1 MLFDCSQIGVLREV
15 ERAQCNGVVCL
26 KTLQIDEIF
35 NTLYRVDILL
45 LLLRVDIYGTNSICL
60 ALGED
65 LVAIDVELL
74 IAIAHK
80 LHILQLFAVVGR
92 CGCRCGRR
100 ALWNGDC
107 ASVGEGYDDLC
118 LIFNDAYDYAILT
131 LFSLFATASV
141 YGYRVAIGEG
151 YRVADNLL
159 ALQYGSYRGDV
170 ISTLQHPDKGAQSL
184 DILLGF
190 AVLLFELLDAL
201 LHIVESIH
209 HGTIVVGGRG
219 ARSKA

>member
-35 NTLYRVDILL
+35 NTLYRVDIL

-100 ALWNGDC
+100 ALRNGDC
-107 ASVGEGYDDLC
+107 AAVREGDDNLC
-118 LIFNDAYDYAILT
+118 FAIGDAYDYAILT